1 MADSSGIIIHVP
13 VLLEASGNLTIFGE
27 TLAAEKVNF
36 FDSFHFFTAGGSS
49 SRTMAIKNFQEFN
62 FILNGSIHRRQQLIT
77 NGFRINAEFVDV

>member
-36 FDSFHFFTAGGSS
+36 
-49 SRTMAIKNFQEFN
+49 
-62 FILNGSIHRRQQLIT
+62 SIHIIFLLLVAVAVPVI
-77 NGFRINAEFVDV
+77 